1 MRTTTL
7 FIDGDQSG
15 ESPRMP
21 GSSETVK
28 RTIIESASVARLNL
42 ILAEKLILRNLV
54 SHMNWRFDRCICKKN
69 VINYQ
74 SFIIIFIT
82 LCVHRLTKL
91 LSVYKQTAV
100 AIAVGYINNVQ
111 HFNNTLGN
119 VASQLIELV
128 IVSSILIIDQFVTMY
143 QQQILS
149 KRNVTEISCQPF
161 LCFMIVV
168 YCS

>member
-1 MRTTTL
+1 
-7 FIDGDQSG
+7 
-15 ESPRMP
+15 
-21 GSSETVK
+21 
-28 RTIIESASVARLNL
+28 
-42 ILAEKLILRNLV
+42 
-54 SHMNWRFDRCICKKN
+54 MNRRFDRCICKKN

-91 LSVYKQTAV
+91 LSVYKQTVV
-100 AIAVGYINNVQ
+100 AIAVGYLNNVQ

-128 IVSSILIIDQFVTMY
+128 IVSSIFIIDQFVTMY

-149 KRNVTEISCQPF
+149 KRNGTEISCQPF